1 MLKKI
6 LLALLVLIVLGGIAV
21 GIGAWLMYAPNTPN
35 FEDGR
40 SVKIP
45 RGASFEQ
52 ATDSLDARG
61 ILRSRTYFT
70 WVARATGW
78 GDQIKAGHYVIEA
91 GASNYDLLSKLRR
104 GLQEPI
110 RLIIPPGS
118 RPEVVAAVVGR
129 DMGDFEKED
138 LLAALRDPALAA
150 ELGTD
155 TTHLFSYLLPDTYN
169 FYWLTDERTVIRR
182 IKEYFDDYWT
192 PERQQ
197 QAEALGL
204 DVEDVLNLA
213 AIVEWESHHEPE
225 RPRVAGVYLNRLNT
239 RGWRL
244 EADPTVQYAVLERE
258 GRKRRLFNVD
268 YGIVHPYNTYLIDG
282 LPPGP
287 VTNPS
292 RSSIDAVLNAE
303 DHDYM
308 FFVAK
313 GDGSHTFSRTLGEH
327 TRAAREFH
335 QLMRERRRQ
344 QAADSAAG
352 E

>member
-1 MLKKI
+1 MLKR
-6 LLALLVLIVLGGIAV
+6 LLYLFLFLIMLGGMAA
-21 GIGAWLMYAPNTPN
+21 GAGAWLMYTPNTPN
-35 FEDGR
+35 FEEGR

-52 ATDSLDARG
+52 ATDSLDAAG
-61 ILRSRTYFT
+61 ILRSRQYFT
-70 WVARATGW
+70 WAAKATGW
-78 GDQIKAGHYVIEA
+78 GDQIKAGHYVIES
-91 GASNYDLLSKLRR
+91 GSSNYDLLSKLRR

-129 DMGDFEKED
+129 DMGDFEKD
-138 LLAALRDPALAA
+138 DFLAALDDPALAA
-150 ELGTD
+150 ELGTN
-155 TTHLFSYLLPDTYN
+155 TAHVFSYLLPDTYN

-182 IKEYFDDYWT
+182 IKEYFDAYWT
-192 PERQQ
+192 AERQQ
-197 QAEALGL
+197 KAEAHGL
-204 DVEDVLNLA
+204 SVEDVLNLA
-213 AIVEWESHHEPE
+213 AIVEWESAHEPE

-244 EADPTVQYAVLERE
+244 EADPTVQYAILERE
-258 GRKRRLFNVD
+258 GQKRRLFNVD
-268 YGIVHPYNTYLIDG
+268 YQIVHPYNTYLIDG

-292 RSSIDAVLNAE
+292 RSAIDAVLDAE
-303 DHDYM
+303 EHNYM

-313 GDGSHTFSRTLGEH
+313 GDGTHTFSRTLGEH
-327 TRAAREFH
+327 VRAAREFH

-344 QAADSAAG
+344 QAAEAG